1 MRLIAASLRPARHPG
16 KWCTCMRSGSRI
28 RHPPP
33 RATRR
38 PQRISIWT
46 ALRSLSCRLP
56 APRWHR
62 GPQPAWAT
70 TRSSFRST
78 SRASGSTSPSGRTR
92 SSRSRWLPST
102 RRLTAPPR
110 RPRSTA
116 GFTRE
121 LAWYSEGLLTRFI
134 DVAEGVA
141 RDVERVRRGWHWDTP
156 RPRTWPEQGAVVPAA
171 PTDLGWARVE
181 PVRSI
186 RYLIQ
191 RVLLLPFTEAMVH
204 PKIEGREW
212 VRELERPVIFA
223 ANHSSHADTSLI
235 LHSLTDTARDRT
247 VVAAA
252 ADYWF
257 KHPILGNI
265 VSLFLNTFPFS
276 RTGGAQAQ
284 LHSSSQL
291 LKSGW
296 NLVLFPEGSRSPDGR
311 IQEFKP
317 GVGHLAK
324 ETGTPVVPMHIRGA
338 YEVMPRGQKLPLPGP
353 VRVRIGK
360 PMTVQAAE
368 GSREFTARVEKAVRN
383 LAAETRQP
391 DIQGT
396 WVERWKASEPRE
408 LRYESDN

>member
-1 MRLIAASLRPARHPG
+1 M
-16 KWCTCMRSGSRI
+16 
-28 RHPPP
+28 
-33 RATRR
+33 
-38 PQRISIWT
+38 
-46 ALRSLSCRLP
+46 
-56 APRWHR
+56 
-62 GPQPAWAT
+62 
-70 TRSSFRST
+70 
-78 SRASGSTSPSGRTR
+78 
-92 SSRSRWLPST
+92 
-102 RRLTAPPR
+102 
-110 RPRSTA
+110 
-116 GFTRE
+116 
-121 LAWYSEGLLTRFI
+121 AWYSEGPFTRLS
-134 DVAEGVA
+134 AATGGLA
-141 RDVERVRRGWHWDTP
+141 RDFSRVRRAWHWDTP
-156 RPRTWPEQGAVVPAA
+156 RPHTWPERGAVVP
-171 PTDLGWARVE
+171 PPPGDLGWARVE

-191 RVLLLPFTEAMVH
+191 RMLLLPFTEAMVH
-204 PKIEGREW
+204 PKVEGREW

-235 LHSLTDTARDRT
+235 LHSLTDSARDRT

-276 RTGGAQAQ
+276 RTGGAQGQ

-338 YEVMPRGQKLPLPGP
+338 FQVMPRGQRLPVPGP
-353 VRVRIGK
+353 IRVRIGK
-360 PMTVQAAE
+360 PMTPQRAE
-368 GSREFTARVEKAVRN
+368 GSREFTARVEKAVRT
-383 LAAETRQP
+383 LASSDRQP
-391 DIQGT
+391 EVQGD
-396 WVERWKASEPRE
+396 WIERWRASRPRE
-408 LRYESDN
+408 LRYENGD

>member
-1 MRLIAASLRPARHPG
+1 MSWLSD
-16 KWCTCMRSGSRI
+16 
-28 RHPPP
+28 PP
-33 RATRR
+33 
-38 PQRISIWT
+38 
-46 ALRSLSCRLP
+46 
-56 APRWHR
+56 
-62 GPQPAWAT
+62 
-70 TRSSFRST
+70 
-78 SRASGSTSPSGRTR
+78 
-92 SSRSRWLPST
+92 
-102 RRLTAPPR
+102 
-110 RPRSTA
+110 
-116 GFTRE
+116 
-121 LAWYSEGLLTRFI
+121 LTRLGGMLGETLD
-134 DVAEGVA
+134 DV
-141 RDVERVRRGWHWDTP
+141 RRVRRAWHWTGP
-156 RPRTWPEQGAVVPAA
+156 RPHSWPERGAVVPPA
-171 PTDLGWARVE
+171 PHDLGWARVE

-191 RVLLLPFTEAMVH
+191 RALLLPFTEVMAH
-204 PKIEGREW
+204 PKVEGREW

-257 KHPILGNI
+257 KHPLLGNI

-296 NLVLFPEGSRSPDGR
+296 NLVLFPEGHRSPDGR

-338 YEVMPRGQKLPLPGP
+338 HDIMPRGQKLPLPAP
-353 VRVRIGK
+353 ARVRIGK
-360 PMTVQAAE
+360 PMSPGPKE
-368 GSREFTARVEKAVRN
+368 GSREFTARVEKAVRS
-383 LAAETRQP
+383 LSAEPRQP
-391 DIQGT
+391 ELQGT
-396 WVERWKASEPRE
+396 WIERWRASRPRE
-408 LRYESDN
+408 RRYEVDSTRNTG

>member
-1 MRLIAASLRPARHPG
+1 MPWYSEAPLTQLA
-16 KWCTCMRSGSRI
+16 
-28 RHPPP
+28 
-33 RATRR
+33 RATRG
-38 PQRISIWT
+38 
-46 ALRSLSCRLP
+46 A
-56 APRWHR
+56 
-62 GPQPAWAT
+62 
-70 TRSSFRST
+70 
-78 SRASGSTSPSGRTR
+78 
-92 SSRSRWLPST
+92 
-102 RRLTAPPR
+102 
-110 RPRSTA
+110 
-116 GFTRE
+116 
-121 LAWYSEGLLTRFI
+121 I
-134 DVAEGVA
+134 D
-141 RDVERVRRGWHWDTP
+141 DVTRVRRAWHRNTP
-156 RPRTWPEQGAVVPAA
+156 RPHTWPEAGAVVPPPAS
-171 PTDLGWARVE
+171 DLGWARVE

-191 RVLLLPFTEAMVH
+191 HTLLLPFTEAMVH
-204 PKIEGREW
+204 PKVEGREW
-212 VRELERPVIFA
+212 VRELDRPVIFA

-324 ETGTPVVPMHIRGA
+324 ETGTPVVPMHIQGA
-338 YEVMPRGQKLPLPGP
+338 FQVMPRHQKLPLPGP
-353 VRVRIGK
+353 IRVRIGK
-360 PMTVQAAE
+360 PMTPKAEE
-368 GSREFTARVEKAVRN
+368 GSRDFTARVENAVRS
-383 LAAETRQP
+383 LSSGPEQP
-391 DIQGT
+391 DVQGT
-396 WVERWKASEPRE
+396 WIERWQASQPRE
-408 LRYESDN
+408 RRYES

>member
-1 MRLIAASLRPARHPG
+1 MP
-16 KWCTCMRSGSRI
+16 
-28 RHPPP
+28 
-33 RATRR
+33 
-38 PQRISIWT
+38 
-46 ALRSLSCRLP
+46 
-56 APRWHR
+56 
-62 GPQPAWAT
+62 
-70 TRSSFRST
+70 
-78 SRASGSTSPSGRTR
+78 
-92 SSRSRWLPST
+92 
-102 RRLTAPPR
+102 
-110 RPRSTA
+110 
-116 GFTRE
+116 
-121 LAWYSEGLLTRFI
+121 WYSGEGGLSGIAGT
-134 DVAEGVA
+134 VAGMA
-141 RDVERVRRGWHWDTP
+141 NDLARVRRAWHWDAP
-156 RPRTWPEQGAVVPAA
+156 RPHTWPEQGAVVPSPAS
-171 PTDLGWARVE
+171 DLGWARQE

-191 RVLLLPFTEAMVH
+191 RGLLLPFTEAMAH
-204 PKIEGREW
+204 PKVEGREW

-235 LHSLTDTARDRT
+235 LHALTDRARDRT

-257 KHPILGNI
+257 KRPLLGNI

-317 GVGHLAK
+317 GVGHLAR

-338 YEVMPRGQKLPLPGP
+338 YQIMPRGQKLPLPGP

-360 PMTVQAAE
+360 PMALQPKE
-368 GSREFTARVEKAVRN
+368 GSREFTARVEKAVRA
-383 LAAETRQP
+383 LATEPRQP
-391 DIQGT
+391 DLQGS
-396 WVERWKASEPRE
+396 WIERWRATKPRV
-408 LRYESDN
+408 LRYED

>member
-1 MRLIAASLRPARHPG
+1 
-16 KWCTCMRSGSRI
+16 
-28 RHPPP
+28 
-33 RATRR
+33 
-38 PQRISIWT
+38 
-46 ALRSLSCRLP
+46 
-56 APRWHR
+56 
-62 GPQPAWAT
+62 
-70 TRSSFRST
+70 
-78 SRASGSTSPSGRTR
+78 
-92 SSRSRWLPST
+92 
-102 RRLTAPPR
+102 
-110 RPRSTA
+110 
-116 GFTRE
+116 
-121 LAWYSEGLLTRFI
+121 LAWYSEGPLTRFI
-134 DVAEGVA
+134 EIAGGAV
-141 RDVERVRRGWHWDTP
+141 RDVSRVRRDWHWDTP
-156 RPRTWPEQGAVVPAA
+156 RPRTWPEQGAVVPAP

-212 VRELERPVIFA
+212 VRELARPVIFA

-338 YEVMPRGQKLPLPGP
+338 YQVMPRGQKLPLPGP

-368 GSREFTARVEKAVRN
+368 GSREFTARVEKAVRT
-383 LAAETRQP
+383 LAAEKRQP

-396 WVERWKASEPRE
+396 WVERWKASKPRE
-408 LRYESDN
+408 LRYESEN

>member
-1 MRLIAASLRPARHPG
+1 VV
-16 KWCTCMRSGSRI
+16 
-28 RHPPP
+28 PPP
-33 RATRR
+33 
-38 PQRISIWT
+38 
-46 ALRSLSCRLP
+46 
-56 APRWHR
+56 
-62 GPQPAWAT
+62 
-70 TRSSFRST
+70 
-78 SRASGSTSPSGRTR
+78 
-92 SSRSRWLPST
+92 
-102 RRLTAPPR
+102 
-110 RPRSTA
+110 
-116 GFTRE
+116 
-121 LAWYSEGLLTRFI
+121 
-134 DVAEGVA
+134 
-141 RDVERVRRGWHWDTP
+141 
-156 RPRTWPEQGAVVPAA
+156 
-171 PTDLGWARVE
+171 PTDLGWTRVE

-191 RVLLLPFTEAMVH
+191 RGLLLPFTEAMVH
-204 PKIEGREW
+204 PKVEGREW
-212 VRELERPVIFA
+212 VRELQRPVIFA

-257 KHPILGNI
+257 KHPVLGNI

-284 LHSSSQL
+284 LHNSSQL

-324 ETGTPVVPMHIRGA
+324 ETGTPVVPVHIQGA
-338 YEVMPRGQKLPLPGP
+338 FQVMPRHQRLPVPGH

-360 PMTVQAAE
+360 PMSPQPKE
-368 GSREFTARVEKAVRN
+368 GSRDFTARVEKAVRS
-383 LAAETRQP
+383 LEAEQPQP

-396 WVERWKASEPRE
+396 WIERWRASKPRA
-408 LRYESDN
+408 LRYENGS

>member
-1 MRLIAASLRPARHPG
+1 M
-16 KWCTCMRSGSRI
+16 
-28 RHPPP
+28 
-33 RATRR
+33 
-38 PQRISIWT
+38 
-46 ALRSLSCRLP
+46 
-56 APRWHR
+56 
-62 GPQPAWAT
+62 
-70 TRSSFRST
+70 
-78 SRASGSTSPSGRTR
+78 
-92 SSRSRWLPST
+92 
-102 RRLTAPPR
+102 
-110 RPRSTA
+110 
-116 GFTRE
+116 
-121 LAWYSEGLLTRFI
+121 AWYSAGPLTRVASVAASAI
-134 DVAEGVA
+134 GDVM
-141 RDVERVRRGWHWDTP
+141 RVRRAWHWDSP
-156 RPRTWPEQGAVVPAA
+156 RPRTWPEQGAVVPA
-171 PTDLGWARVE
+171 PPSDLGWARVE

-191 RVLLLPFTEAMVH
+191 HALLLPFTEAMVH
-204 PKIEGREW
+204 PKVEGREW

-235 LHSLTDTARDRT
+235 LHALTDSARDDT

-257 KHPILGNI
+257 KRPLLGNV

-296 NLVLFPEGSRSPDGR
+296 NLVLFPEGSRSVDGR

-317 GVGHLAK
+317 GVGFLAK

-338 YEVMPRGQKLPLPGP
+338 YQVMPRGQKLPLPGP

-360 PMTVQAAE
+360 PMNPTKTE
-368 GSREFTARVEKAVRN
+368 GTREFTARVETAVRE
-383 LAAETRQP
+383 LSAEERKP

-396 WVERWKASEPRE
+396 WVERWRASRPRD
-408 LRYESDN
+408 LRYES

>member
-1 MRLIAASLRPARHPG
+1 MPWYSQAPLTG
-16 KWCTCMRSGSRI
+16 
-28 RHPPP
+28 
-33 RATRR
+33 ATRL
-38 PQRISIWT
+38 
-46 ALRSLSCRLP
+46 ALGALD
-56 APRWHR
+56 
-62 GPQPAWAT
+62 
-70 TRSSFRST
+70 
-78 SRASGSTSPSGRTR
+78 
-92 SSRSRWLPST
+92 
-102 RRLTAPPR
+102 
-110 RPRSTA
+110 
-116 GFTRE
+116 
-121 LAWYSEGLLTRFI
+121 
-134 DVAEGVA
+134 DV
-141 RDVERVRRGWHWDTP
+141 RRVRKGWHWDTP
-156 RPRTWPEQGAVVPAA
+156 RPRTWPEAGAVVPT
-171 PTDLGWARVE
+171 PPSDLGWARVE

-204 PKIEGREW
+204 PQVEGREW
-212 VRELERPVIFA
+212 VKELDRPVIFA

-257 KHPILGNI
+257 KHPILGSI

-317 GVGHLAK
+317 GVGHLAR
-324 ETGTPVVPMHIRGA
+324 ETRTPVVPMHIQGA
-338 YEVMPRGQKLPLPGP
+338 FQVMPRHQPLPVPGK

-360 PMTVQAAE
+360 PMTPAADE
-368 GSREFTARVEKAVRN
+368 GTRDFTARVEKAVRT
-383 LAAETRQP
+383 LAQGPEQP
-391 DIQGT
+391 DVQGT
-396 WVERWKASEPRE
+396 WMERWRASTPRVR
-408 LRYESDN
+408 RYES

>member
-1 MRLIAASLRPARHPG
+1 MP
-16 KWCTCMRSGSRI
+16 
-28 RHPPP
+28 
-33 RATRR
+33 
-38 PQRISIWT
+38 
-46 ALRSLSCRLP
+46 
-56 APRWHR
+56 
-62 GPQPAWAT
+62 
-70 TRSSFRST
+70 
-78 SRASGSTSPSGRTR
+78 
-92 SSRSRWLPST
+92 
-102 RRLTAPPR
+102 
-110 RPRSTA
+110 
-116 GFTRE
+116 
-121 LAWYSEGLLTRFI
+121 WYSGEGGLSGLVRTVAGI
-134 DVAEGVA
+134 TNDVT
-141 RDVERVRRGWHWDTP
+141 RVRRAWHWDTP
-156 RPRTWPEQGAVVPAA
+156 RPHTWPEQGAVVPAPA
-171 PTDLGWARVE
+171 SDLGWARQE

-191 RVLLLPFTEAMVH
+191 RGLLLPFTEAMAH
-204 PKIEGREW
+204 PKVEGREW

-235 LHSLTDTARDRT
+235 LHALTDRARDRT

-257 KHPILGNI
+257 KRPLLGNI

-317 GVGHLAK
+317 GVGHLAR

-338 YEVMPRGQKLPLPGP
+338 YQIMPKGQKLPLPGP

-360 PMTVQAAE
+360 PMSLEPQE
-368 GSREFTARVEKAVRN
+368 GSREFTVRVEKAVRA
-383 LAAETRQP
+383 LATEPRQP
-391 DIQGT
+391 DLQGS
-396 WVERWKASEPRE
+396 WIERWKATKPRD
-408 LRYESDN
+408 LRYGE

>member
-1 MRLIAASLRPARHPG
+1 MPWYSQTPLTG
-16 KWCTCMRSGSRI
+16 
-28 RHPPP
+28 
-33 RATRR
+33 ATRL
-38 PQRISIWT
+38 
-46 ALRSLSCRLP
+46 ALGAL
-56 APRWHR
+56 
-62 GPQPAWAT
+62 
-70 TRSSFRST
+70 
-78 SRASGSTSPSGRTR
+78 
-92 SSRSRWLPST
+92 
-102 RRLTAPPR
+102 
-110 RPRSTA
+110 
-116 GFTRE
+116 
-121 LAWYSEGLLTRFI
+121 
-134 DVAEGVA
+134 D
-141 RDVERVRRGWHWDTP
+141 DVRRMRKGWHWDTP
-156 RPRTWPEQGAVVPAA
+156 RPRTWPEAGAVVPT
-171 PTDLGWARVE
+171 PPSDLGWARVE

-204 PKIEGREW
+204 PQVEGREW
-212 VRELERPVIFA
+212 VKELDRPVIFA

-257 KHPILGNI
+257 KHPILGSI

-317 GVGHLAK
+317 GVGHLAR
-324 ETGTPVVPMHIRGA
+324 ETRTPVVPMHIQGA
-338 YEVMPRGQKLPLPGP
+338 FQVMPRHQPLPVPGK

-360 PMTVQAAE
+360 PMTPAADE
-368 GSREFTARVEKAVRN
+368 GTRDFTARVEKAVRT
-383 LAAETRQP
+383 LAQGPEQP
-391 DIQGT
+391 DVQGT
-396 WVERWKASEPRE
+396 WMERWRASTPRVR
-408 LRYESDN
+408 RYES

>member
-1 MRLIAASLRPARHPG
+1 M
-16 KWCTCMRSGSRI
+16 
-28 RHPPP
+28 
-33 RATRR
+33 
-38 PQRISIWT
+38 
-46 ALRSLSCRLP
+46 
-56 APRWHR
+56 
-62 GPQPAWAT
+62 
-70 TRSSFRST
+70 
-78 SRASGSTSPSGRTR
+78 
-92 SSRSRWLPST
+92 
-102 RRLTAPPR
+102 
-110 RPRSTA
+110 
-116 GFTRE
+116 
-121 LAWYSEGLLTRFI
+121 AWYSDGPLNRATEAAASAIG
-134 DVAEGVA
+134 DVL
-141 RDVERVRRGWHWDTP
+141 RVRRAWHWDSP
-156 RPRTWPEQGAVVPAA
+156 RPRTWPEQGAVVPAPA
-171 PTDLGWARVE
+171 SDLGWARVE

-191 RVLLLPFTEAMVH
+191 HSLLLPFTEAMVH
-204 PKIEGREW
+204 PKVEGREW

-235 LHSLTDTARDRT
+235 LHALTDSARDRT

-257 KHPILGNI
+257 KRPFLGNV

-296 NLVLFPEGSRSPDGR
+296 NLVLFPEGSRSVDGR

-317 GVGHLAK
+317 GVGFLAK

-338 YEVMPRGQKLPLPGP
+338 FQVMPRHQKLPLPGP

-360 PMTVQAAE
+360 PMSPAKNE
-368 GSREFTARVEKAVRN
+368 GTREFTARVETAVRE
-383 LAAETRQP
+383 LSAEQKKP

-396 WVERWKASEPRE
+396 WVERWRASRPRN
-408 LRYESDN
+408 LRYES